1 MLRAY
6 IAWNLAALALGL
18 GLGAVIAYTWFVA
31 LDNRRLRDA
40 QEAAQDRRQ
49 STHVVGVG
57 STGGNGAGGLS
68 AA

>member
-1 MLRAY
+1 MLRY
-6 IAWNLAALALGL
+6 YLGLNLLAMAFGL
-18 GLGAVIAYTWFVA
+18 GLGAAIAYGVA
-31 LDNRRLRDA
+31 VAVLDRQERA